1 MAETL
6 RLRVVTPERLLL
18 DEDVDEVTAPGAEGE
33 FGVLPNHTTF
43 LSSLQPG
50 RLMYKRSGQTHIMAV
65 GSGFA
70 EVVDNNVSVLID
82 SAELA
87 SEINVERA
95 RAALHRAE
103 AALKDLSPTDPA
115 FPDAQAAFQRAQ
127 ARIEIA
133 GGRRA

>member
-18 DEDVDEVTAPGAEGE
+18 DEDVDEVTAPGTEGE

-50 RLMYKRSGQTHIMAV
+50 RLMYKRSGQTYIMAV
-65 GSGFA
+65 SGGFA
-70 EVVDNNVSVLID
+70 EVVDNNMSVLTD
-82 SAELA
+82 SAELPN
-87 SEINVERA
+87 EINVERA
-95 RAALHRAE
+95 RAALHNAE
-103 AALKDLSPTDPA
+103 EALKTLSPTDPA
-115 FPDAQAAFQRAQ
+115 FLETQAAFQRAQ

-133 GGRRA
+133 SRRA

>member
-6 RLRVVTPERLLL
+6 RLSVITPERLLL
-18 DEDVDEVTAPGAEGE
+18 DEDVEEVTAPGTEGE

-65 GSGFA
+65 SSGFA
-70 EVVDNNVSVLID
+70 EVVDNNMSVLTD

-95 RAALHRAE
+95 RAALHKAE
-103 AALKDLSPTDPA
+103 AALKDLSPADPA
-115 FPDAQAAFQRAQ
+115 FPDAQAALQRAQ

-133 GGRRA
+133 GGGRA